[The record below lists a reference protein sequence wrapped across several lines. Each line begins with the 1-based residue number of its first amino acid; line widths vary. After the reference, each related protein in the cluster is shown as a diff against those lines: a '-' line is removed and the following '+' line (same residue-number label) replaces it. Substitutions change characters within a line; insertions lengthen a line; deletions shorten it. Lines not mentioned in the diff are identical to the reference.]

1 MSEYKKAGV
10 DIALADA
17 VKNKIKLL
25 VASTRT
31 PAVLADVGAFGGMMT
46 FPKDFKEPV
55 LVAFTDGVGTKLK
68 VA

>member
-10 DIALADA
+10 DIALADQ

-31 PAVLADVGAFGGMMT
+31 PAVLADVLATIAAANDYPIGPKASAPGAA
-46 FPKDFKEPV
+46 D
-55 LVAFTDGVGTKLK
+55 
-68 VA
+68 